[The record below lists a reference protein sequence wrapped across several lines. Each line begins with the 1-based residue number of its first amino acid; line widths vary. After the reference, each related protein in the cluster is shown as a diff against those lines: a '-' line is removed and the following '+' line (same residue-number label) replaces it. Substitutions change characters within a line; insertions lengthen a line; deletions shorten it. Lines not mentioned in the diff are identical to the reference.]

1 MRCEMV
7 KDLVGQR
14 PTRPTMRTRARDIRV
29 AVSKKCEKR
38 TRKHSVAVAVAD
50 ELRSRLKELASREIS
65 DDAQDALDVL
75 LEMHAR
81 GEI

>member
-1 MRCEMV
+1 
-7 KDLVGQR
+7 
-14 PTRPTMRTRARDIRV
+14 MRTRARDNSV

-50 ELRSRLKELASREIS
+50 ELRSRLKELTSREIS
-65 DDAQDALDVL
+65 DDARDALDVL
-75 LEMHAR
+75 LDMHAR

>member
-1 MRCEMV
+1 
-7 KDLVGQR
+7 
-14 PTRPTMRTRARDIRV
+14 
-29 AVSKKCEKR
+29 
-38 TRKHSVAVAVAD
+38 VAVAVAD